1 MTSCSRLMT
10 IRQDTRCLPIFEKAI
25 GQLEVSFSGNPSG
38 IQVASPS
45 EHPPGALGP
54 LLRQQLAPQPEP
66 APRSAV
72 FLDAVLRLRDKR
84 RADRQ
89 AAPNLH

>member
-1 MTSCSRLMT
+1 MMSCSKLMT
-10 IRQDTRCLPIFEKAI
+10 TRQGTRCSPTFGKVTV
-25 GQLEVSFSGNPSG
+25 QPEVSFTENRSG

-72 FLDAVLRLRDKR
+72 FLDAVLRLKGKR

-89 AAPNLH
+89 AAPILH

>member
-1 MTSCSRLMT
+1 MMSCSKLMT
-10 IRQDTRCLPIFEKAI
+10 TRQGTRCSPTFGKVIV
-25 GQLEVSFSGNPSG
+25 QPEVSFTGNRSG

-72 FLDAVLRLRDKR
+72 FLDAVLRMKDKR

>member
-1 MTSCSRLMT
+1 MMSCSRLMT
-10 IRQDTRCLPIFEKAI
+10 TRQGTRCLPTFEKVI
-25 GQLEVSFSGNPSG
+25 VQLEVSFLGNPSG

-66 APRSAV
+66 VPRSAV
-72 FLDAVLRLRDKR
+72 FLDAVLRMKDKR

>member
-1 MTSCSRLMT
+1 MMSCSKLMT
-10 IRQDTRCLPIFEKAI
+10 TRQGIRCSPTFGKVIVQP
-25 GQLEVSFSGNPSG
+25 EVSFAGNRSG

-72 FLDAVLRLRDKR
+72 FLDAVLRMKDKR

>member
-1 MTSCSRLMT
+1 MMSCSKLMT
-10 IRQDTRCLPIFEKAI
+10 TRQGTRCSPTFGKVIV
-25 GQLEVSFSGNPSG
+25 QPEVSFTGNRSG

-66 APRSAV
+66 VPRSAV
-72 FLDAVLRLRDKR
+72 FLDAVLRLKGKR
-84 RADRQ
+84 RADRK
-89 AAPNLH
+89 AAPIPH

>member
-1 MTSCSRLMT
+1 MTSCSKLMT
-10 IRQDTRCLPIFEKAI
+10 TRQGIRCSPTFGKVIVQP
-25 GQLEVSFSGNPSG
+25 EVSFTGNRSG

-54 LLRQQLAPQPEP
+54 LLRQQLAPRPEP
-66 APRSAV
+66 VPRSAV
-72 FLDAVLRLRDKR
+72 FLDAVLRMKDKR

>member
-1 MTSCSRLMT
+1 MMSCSKLMST
-10 IRQDTRCLPIFEKAI
+10 RQGIRCSPTFGKVIVQP
-25 GQLEVSFSGNPSG
+25 EVSFTGNRSG
-38 IQVASPS
+38 IRVASPS

-54 LLRQQLAPQPEP
+54 MLRQQLAPQPEL

-72 FLDAVLRLRDKR
+72 FLDVFLRMKDKR

-89 AAPNLH
+89 AAPNLR